1 MPLAAPSSVK
11 VTVLR
16 CFKMEEV
23 FKDPPIKAKYSGPC
37 DEFKEGQEFLIG
49 TEKTPRMPEGFC
61 TFAWDSLFWAIMLLR
76 SDGDFEFYEDRGVA
90 VWSCPDGL
98 RPVIFKLERV

>member
-61 TFAWDSLFWAIMLLR
+61 TFAWDSRAR
-76 SDGDFEFYEDRGVA
+76 
-90 VWSCPDGL
+90 
-98 RPVIFKLERV
+98 IFNSY